1 MQKKK
6 KSTEHYCRCSW
17 MNQEVIKLKSED
29 VLGLRNLFLLLLP
42 HTFGFSKQECGQ
54 ETLLLRLP
62 DGSIVMHLSL
72 MLIFPVLVCLKLFL
86 HVKSSHVGKLAQHKE
101 LGNCLKK

>member
-1 MQKKK
+1 MQKKNK
-6 KSTEHYCRCSW
+6 YRALLSMFMDESSSNKTK
-17 MNQEVIKLKSED
+17 VGD
-29 VLGLRNLFLLLLP
+29 VLGLRNLFLLPLP

-54 ETLLLRLP
+54 DTLLLRLP

-72 MLIFPVLVCLKLFL
+72 VLIFPVLVCLKLFL

-101 LGNCLKK
+101 SGNCVKK